1 MKRLRPLVAQA
12 ANWEPPVPRKHFYA
26 MLLLTAMTLSA
37 VAVLPAPGDILERPL
52 RLELPI
58 ATTGTATNED
68 NTDFND
74 IPDHELVEAAAP
86 EDDIPADATPQWQDY
101 RVRNGENLT
110 TIFNTLGLST
120 TTLYKVLDADT
131 KNHLARLK
139 PGQTIELLI
148 DQDNILQ
155 QLKIRLN
162 IKQTLVLER
171 TDDTYSANM
180 LNEEVE
186 WQKKSY
192 EGVINGSFYVSARN
206 AGIPANHIQKI
217 ANLFQWRLN
226 FAKDLKKG
234 DKFKVLV
241 RQETVEG
248 KSTGNTQ
255 LLGVEVFSQ
264 GKAASAW
271 LSEDGNYYDG
281 QANSLERGFRRYPTH
296 SRYRVSSNFNP
307 ARRHPITGQV
317 RPHEGTDFAL
327 PVGTAVMA
335 TGDGVVLKATRHPLA
350 GTYVVIKHG
359 RTLTTRYL
367 HLSKLLVKP
376 GQKVKMGDKIAL
388 SGNTGRSTGAHLHY
402 EVRINNRPVDAMKV
416 KLPMAEPLS
425 GKEKR
430 QFLAKV
436 KSYRKEME
444 AG

>member
-26 MLLLTAMTLSA
+26 MLLLTVMTLSA

-110 TIFNTLGLST
+110 TIFNNLGLST
-120 TTLYKVLDADT
+120 TTLYKVLDADA
-131 KNHLARLK
+131 KNNLARLK

-180 LNEEVE
+180 LNEEVQ
-186 WQKKSY
+186 WQQKSY
-192 EGVINGSFYVSARN
+192 DGVINGSFYVSARN

-226 FAKDLKKG
+226 FAKDLQRG

-264 GKAASAW
+264 GKTVSAW

-327 PVGTAVMA
+327 PVGTPVMA

-359 RTLTTRYL
+359 RTLMTRYL

-402 EVRINNRPVDAMKV
+402 EVRVNNRPVDPMKV

-425 GKEKR
+425 GKDKR

>member
-1 MKRLRPLVAQA
+1 
-12 ANWEPPVPRKHFYA
+12 

-37 VAVLPAPGDILERPL
+37 VAILPAPGDILERPL

-58 ATTGTATNED
+58 ATNGTATNED

-74 IPDHELVEAAAP
+74 IPDHELVEAATP
-86 EDDIPADATPQWQDY
+86 EDDIPTDATPQWQDY

-110 TIFNTLGLST
+110 TIFNNTGLST

-131 KNHLARLK
+131 KNNLARLK

-155 QLKIRLN
+155 QMKIRLN
-162 IKQTLVLER
+162 IKQTLIP
-171 TDDTYSANM
+171 SAPTTPTALTCSM
-180 LNEEVE
+180 KRWSGRRRGMTGSSTAALRQCPQCGDPGQPHPEDCQPVPMAA
-186 WQKKSY
+186 QLRQGSKKGRQVQGAGAPGRQSRARAPAIPNCW
-192 EGVINGSFYVSARN
+192 GWKCSARW
-206 AGIPANHIQKI
+206 PE
-217 ANLFQWRLN
+217 R
-226 FAKDLKKG
+226 
-234 DKFKVLV
+234 VCLV
-241 RQETVEG
+241 VRRW
-248 KSTGNTQ
+248 Q
-255 LLGVEVFSQ
+255 LLR
-264 GKAASAW
+264 W
-271 LSEDGNYYDG
+271 RGN
-281 QANSLERGFRRYPTH
+281 STERGFRRYPTH
-296 SRYRVSSNFNP
+296 SRYRVSSSFNP
-307 ARRHPITGQV
+307 NRRHPITGRV

-327 PVGTAVMA
+327 PVGTPVMA
-335 TGDGVVLKATRHPLA
+335 TGDGVVLKATSHPLA

-359 RTLTTRYL
+359 RTLMTRYL

>member
-12 ANWEPPVPRKHFYA
+12 ANWEPPGPRKHFYA

-110 TIFNTLGLST
+110 TIFNNLGLST
-120 TTLYKVLDADT
+120 TTLYKVLDADA
-131 KNHLARLK
+131 KNNLARLK

-180 LNEEVE
+180 LNEEVQ
-186 WQKKSY
+186 WQQKSY
-192 EGVINGSFYVSARN
+192 DGVINGSFYVSARN

-226 FAKDLKKG
+226 FAKDLQKG

-264 GKAASAW
+264 GKTVSAW

-327 PVGTAVMA
+327 PVGTPVMA

-359 RTLTTRYL
+359 RTLMTRYL

-402 EVRINNRPVDAMKV
+402 EVRVNNRPVDPMKV

-425 GKEKR
+425 GKDKR

>member
-1 MKRLRPLVAQA
+1 
-12 ANWEPPVPRKHFYA
+12 

-74 IPDHELVEAAAP
+74 IPDHELVESAAP

-110 TIFNTLGLST
+110 TIFNNLGLST
-120 TTLYKVLDADT
+120 TTLYKVLDADA
-131 KNHLARLK
+131 KNNLARLK

-186 WQKKSY
+186 WQQKSY
-192 EGVINGSFYVSARN
+192 DGVINGSFYVSARN

-241 RQETVEG
+241 RQETVDG

-264 GKAASAW
+264 GKAVSAW

-296 SRYRVSSNFNP
+296 SRYRVSSSFNP
-307 ARRHPITGQV
+307 NRRHPITGQV

-327 PVGTAVMA
+327 PVGTPIMA
-335 TGDGVVLKATRHPLA
+335 TGDGVVLKATSHPLA

-359 RTLTTRYL
+359 RTLMTRYL

-402 EVRINNRPVDAMKV
+402 EVRINNRPVDPMKI

-425 GKEKR
+425 GKDKR

>member
-1 MKRLRPLVAQA
+1 M
-12 ANWEPPVPRKHFYA
+12 
-26 MLLLTAMTLSA
+26 
-37 VAVLPAPGDILERPL
+37 
-52 RLELPI
+52 
-58 ATTGTATNED
+58 
-68 NTDFND
+68 
-74 IPDHELVEAAAP
+74 
-86 EDDIPADATPQWQDY
+86 
-101 RVRNGENLT
+101 
-110 TIFNTLGLST
+110 
-120 TTLYKVLDADT
+120 
-131 KNHLARLK
+131 
-139 PGQTIELLI
+139 
-148 DQDNILQ
+148 
-155 QLKIRLN
+155 
-162 IKQTLVLER
+162 
-171 TDDTYSANM
+171 
-180 LNEEVE
+180 
-186 WQKKSY
+186 
-192 EGVINGSFYVSARN
+192 
-206 AGIPANHIQKI
+206 
-217 ANLFQWRLN
+217 
-226 FAKDLKKG
+226 
-234 DKFKVLV
+234 

-264 GKAASAW
+264 GKAVSAW

-327 PVGTAVMA
+327 PVGTPVMA

-359 RTLTTRYL
+359 RTLMTRYL

-402 EVRINNRPVDAMKV
+402 EVRLNNRPVDAMKV

-425 GKEKR
+425 GKDKR

>member
-1 MKRLRPLVAQA
+1 
-12 ANWEPPVPRKHFYA
+12 
-26 MLLLTAMTLSA
+26 
-37 VAVLPAPGDILERPL
+37 
-52 RLELPI
+52 
-58 ATTGTATNED
+58 
-68 NTDFND
+68 
-74 IPDHELVEAAAP
+74 
-86 EDDIPADATPQWQDY
+86 
-101 RVRNGENLT
+101 
-110 TIFNTLGLST
+110 
-120 TTLYKVLDADT
+120 
-131 KNHLARLK
+131 
-139 PGQTIELLI
+139 
-148 DQDNILQ
+148 
-155 QLKIRLN
+155 
-162 IKQTLVLER
+162 
-171 TDDTYSANM
+171 M

-186 WQKKSY
+186 WQKKGY
-192 EGVINGSFYVSARN
+192 DGVINGSFYVSARN

-264 GKAASAW
+264 GQSVSAW

-281 QANSLERGFRRYPTH
+281 QGNSLERGFRRYPTP
-296 SRYRVSSNFNP
+296 SRYRVSSSFNP
-307 ARRHPITGQV
+307 NRRHPITGQ
-317 RPHEGTDFAL
+317 
-327 PVGTAVMA
+327 A
-335 TGDGVVLKATRHPLA
+335 TSHPLA

-359 RTLTTRYL
+359 RTLMTRYL

>member
-1 MKRLRPLVAQA
+1 M
-12 ANWEPPVPRKHFYA
+12 
-26 MLLLTAMTLSA
+26 
-37 VAVLPAPGDILERPL
+37 

-110 TIFNTLGLST
+110 TIFNNLGLST
-120 TTLYKVLDADT
+120 TTLYKVLDADA
-131 KNHLARLK
+131 KNNLARLK

-180 LNEEVE
+180 LNEEVQ
-186 WQKKSY
+186 WQQKSY
-192 EGVINGSFYVSARN
+192 DGVINGSFYVSARN

-226 FAKDLKKG
+226 FAKDLQRG

-264 GKAASAW
+264 GKTVSAW

-327 PVGTAVMA
+327 PVGTPVMA

-359 RTLTTRYL
+359 RTLMTRYL

-402 EVRINNRPVDAMKV
+402 EVRVNNRPVDPMKV

>member
-74 IPDHELVEAAAP
+74 IPDHELVESAAP

-110 TIFNTLGLST
+110 TIFNNLGLST
-120 TTLYKVLDADT
+120 TTLYKVLDADA
-131 KNHLARLK
+131 KNNLARLK

-186 WQKKSY
+186 WQQKSY
-192 EGVINGSFYVSARN
+192 DGVINGSFYVSARN

-217 ANLFQWRLN
+217 ANLSSG
-226 FAKDLKKG
+226 A
-234 DKFKVLV
+234 
-241 RQETVEG
+241 
-248 KSTGNTQ
+248 ST
-255 LLGVEVFSQ
+255 S
-264 GKAASAW
+264 
-271 LSEDGNYYDG
+271 
-281 QANSLERGFRRYPTH
+281 P
-296 SRYRVSSNFNP
+296 
-307 ARRHPITGQV
+307 
-317 RPHEGTDFAL
+317 
-327 PVGTAVMA
+327 
-335 TGDGVVLKATRHPLA
+335 
-350 GTYVVIKHG
+350 
-359 RTLTTRYL
+359 
-367 HLSKLLVKP
+367 
-376 GQKVKMGDKIAL
+376 
-388 SGNTGRSTGAHLHY
+388 
-402 EVRINNRPVDAMKV
+402 RI
-416 KLPMAEPLS
+416 
-425 GKEKR
+425 
-430 QFLAKV
+430 
-436 KSYRKEME
+436 
-444 AG
+444 

>member
-1 MKRLRPLVAQA
+1 
-12 ANWEPPVPRKHFYA
+12 

-74 IPDHELVEAAAP
+74 IPDHELVESAAP

-110 TIFNTLGLST
+110 TIFNNLGLST
-120 TTLYKVLDADT
+120 TTLYKVLDADA
-131 KNHLARLK
+131 KNNLARLK

-186 WQKKSY
+186 WQQKSY
-192 EGVINGSFYVSARN
+192 DGVINGSFYVSARN

-264 GKAASAW
+264 GKAVSAW

-296 SRYRVSSNFNP
+296 SRYRVSSSFNP
-307 ARRHPITGQV
+307 NRRHPITGQV

-327 PVGTAVMA
+327 PVGTPIMA
-335 TGDGVVLKATRHPLA
+335 TGDGVVLKATSHPLA

-359 RTLTTRYL
+359 RTLMTRYL

-402 EVRINNRPVDAMKV
+402 EVRINNRPVDPMKI

-425 GKEKR
+425 GKDKR

>member
-1 MKRLRPLVAQA
+1 L
-12 ANWEPPVPRKHFYA
+12 W
-26 MLLLTAMTLSA
+26 A

-74 IPDHELVEAAAP
+74 IPDHELVESAAP

-110 TIFNTLGLST
+110 TIFNNLGLST
-120 TTLYKVLDADT
+120 TTLYKVLDADA
-131 KNHLARLK
+131 KNNLARLK

-186 WQKKSY
+186 WQQKSY
-192 EGVINGSFYVSARN
+192 DGVINGSFYVSARN
-206 AGIPANHIQKI
+206 AGIPANYIQKI

-241 RQETVEG
+241 RQETVDG

-264 GKAASAW
+264 GKAVSAW

-296 SRYRVSSNFNP
+296 SRYRVSSSFNP
-307 ARRHPITGQV
+307 NRRHPITGQV

-327 PVGTAVMA
+327 PVGTPIMA
-335 TGDGVVLKATRHPLA
+335 TGDGVVLKATSHPLA
-350 GTYVVIKHG
+350 GTYIVIKHG
-359 RTLTTRYL
+359 RTLMTRYL

-402 EVRINNRPVDAMKV
+402 EVRINNRPVDPMKI

-425 GKEKR
+425 GKDKR